1 MSVTIYSTSSC
12 PWCKRAKEYLDEK
25 KVEYTEIDVSVDPA
39 GAEKMLQKTQ
49 QMGVPVLDIH
59 GKIVVGFD
67 PIAIDEALL

>member
-12 PWCKRAKEYLDEK
+12 PWCKHAKEYLDEK
-25 KVEYTEIDVSVDPA
+25 KVEYTEIDVSVDLA